1 MTRGSPSTFLRQHVV
16 VFVRYGCVEANSR
29 GLKVG
34 ISALTNGLLS
44 DGVLTPAEVERV
56 RENNYWYENTYI
68 DPAKVEPGVFDRL
81 INPGT
86 ECWFQSDAHHLIIR
100 IEGYLQF
107 VDQHGVSWEKVE
119 SEKPSRIVYEDDV
132 QIVVSVPISTYNVTQ
147 LS

>member
-1 MTRGSPSTFLRQHVV
+1 M